1 MEKLHALMICYL
13 LFHHTL
19 EVVNG
24 AKCYGSEAGNI
35 SYAQNRQSLFST
47 LPNKVVTNGGFYNAS
62 LGQYPNR
69 VYALGLCEKYY
80 EQKACFRCLES
91 LTLETQTSC
100 GDIMNSFVWSSDD
113 EDRFWCL
120 IRSSNQSYGNFELI
134 PPSIKPSPDHIGAST
149 DITHFMQQ
157 WEYTVNKTLEAATE
171 ADTSSVHKYYS
182 IVKAEFTEYPHVY
195 MMMQCTPDITS
206 RDCKQCLGD
215 CVKYFREQFR
225 GRTGGMASFPSCLFR
240 WDLLSFHSAF
250 GNVTR
255 VPALDRTQAQEKK
268 SSMPENK
275 GRCMHWG
282 IIGFTFVIL
291 TFTNLLVFIGFYK
304 VNAKRRKLSNGIND
318 MFYTNLQDQFEYF
331 DMEQIRIWI
340 FQFRFSLSSNMLIQ
354 MVSLCYR
361 MILSAT
367 ADFSTENKLG
377 QGGFGTVY
385 KGILL
390 NGKEIAVKRLT
401 RGSEGGVEFRN
412 EVSLLIRLQ
421 HKNLVKLLGFCNEKD
436 EEILVYEFVPNSSLD
451 RFIFDEEKRSLLTW
465 EVRFKIIEGIARG
478 LVYLHEDSQLK
489 IIHRDLKAS
498 NILLD
503 AEMNP
508 KVADFGTARLFDTNE
523 TQAETKRIA
532 GTRGYMAPEYLNH
545 GQISA
550 KSDVYSFGVV
560 LLEMI
565 SGRRNNSFVGEGIAA
580 FAWKRW
586 IEGRPDVII
595 DPLLAQKPSNEIIKL
610 IQTGL
615 LCVQQNATKRPTM
628 STVIVWLGSEA
639 NIIPSPKAP
648 AFTVSHSQSEDGTT
662 SMSNVLTELS
672 CVELI

>member
-1 MEKLHALMICYL
+1 
-13 LFHHTL
+13 TL

-24 AKCYGSEAGNI
+24 GKCFGSLAGNR
-35 SYAQNRQSLFST
+35 SYAQNRRDLFST
-47 LPNKVVTNGGFYNAS
+47 LANKVVTNGGFYNAS

-69 VYALGLCEKYY
+69 VYALGFCEKYY
-80 EQKACFRCLES
+80 EQKACFSCLES
-91 LTLETQTSC
+91 SSLDTQTSC
-100 GDIMNSFVWSSDD
+100 GDSMNSFVWSSDD

-120 IRSSNQSYGNFELI
+120 IRSSNQSFGNLELV
-134 PPSIKPSPDHIGAST
+134 PPSIKPNPDHIGPSIDMT
-149 DITHFMQQ
+149 SFTQQ
-157 WEYTVNKTLEAATE
+157 WEYTVNKTLEAAVK
-171 ADTSSVHKYYS
+171 ADTSSVYKYYS

-195 MMMQCTPDITS
+195 MLMQCTPDITS
-206 RDCKQCLGD
+206 HDCKQCLGD

-240 WDLLSFHSAF
+240 WDLLSFHGAI

-255 VPALDRTQAQEKK
+255 VPALIRPQAQEKR
-268 SSMPENK
+268 SSVPEKK
-275 GRCMHWG
+275 GRCVHWE
-282 IIGFTFVIL
+282 IIGLTFVVL
-291 TFTNLLVFIGFYK
+291 TFTNLLVFFGFYK
-304 VNAKRRKLSNGIND
+304 VNARRRKLSNGINEYAD
-318 MFYTNLQDQFEYF
+318 SDGQFILPYNLG
-331 DMEQIRIWI
+331 
-340 FQFRFSLSSNMLIQ
+340 
-354 MVSLCYR
+354 

-377 QGGFGTVY
+377 QGG
-385 KGILL
+385 
-390 NGKEIAVKRLT
+390 
-401 RGSEGGVEFRN
+401 
-412 EVSLLIRLQ
+412 
-421 HKNLVKLLGFCNEKD
+421 
-436 EEILVYEFVPNSSLD
+436 
-451 RFIFDEEKRSLLTW
+451 FDEEKRSLLTW

-532 GTRGYMAPEYLNH
+532 GTRW
-545 GQISA
+545 
-550 KSDVYSFGVV
+550 V
-560 LLEMI
+560 
-565 SGRRNNSFVGEGIAA
+565 
-580 FAWKRW
+580 
-586 IEGRPDVII
+586 EGRPDIII
-595 DPLLAQKPSNEIIKL
+595 DPLLVQKTSNEIIKL

-639 NIIPSPKAP
+639 ITIPSPKAP

-672 CVELI
+672 CR

>member
-1 MEKLHALMICYL
+1 MEKFPALMICYL
-13 LFHHTL
+13 LFHQTL

-24 AKCYGSEAGNI
+24 GKCFGSLAGNS
-35 SYAQNRQSLFST
+35 SYAQNRRDLFST
-47 LPNKVVTNGGFYNAS
+47 LANKVVTNRGFYNAS

-69 VYALGLCEKYY
+69 VYALGFCEKYY
-80 EQKACFRCLES
+80 EQKACFSCLES
-91 LTLETQTSC
+91 SSLDTQTSC
-100 GDIMNSFVWSSDD
+100 GDSMNSFVWSSDD
-113 EDRFWCL
+113 EDSFWCL
-120 IRSSNQSYGNFELI
+120 IRSSNQSFGNLELI
-134 PPSIKPSPDHIGAST
+134 PPSIKPNPDHIGPSIDMT
-149 DITHFMQQ
+149 SFMQQ
-157 WEYTVNKTLEAATE
+157 WEYTVNKTLEAAVK
-171 ADTSSVHKYYS
+171 ADTSSVYKYYS

-195 MMMQCTPDITS
+195 MLMQCTPDITS
-206 RDCKQCLGD
+206 HDCKQCLGD

-240 WDLLSFHSAF
+240 WDLLSFHGAI

-255 VPALDRTQAQEKK
+255 VPALIRPQAQEKR
-268 SSMPENK
+268 SSVPEKK
-275 GRCMHWG
+275 GRCVHWE
-282 IIGFTFVIL
+282 IIGLTFVVL
-291 TFTNLLVFIGFYK
+291 TFTNLLVFFGFYK
-304 VNAKRRKLSNGIND
+304 VNARRRKLSNGINEYAD
-318 MFYTNLQDQFEYF
+318 SDGQFMLPYNLG
-331 DMEQIRIWI
+331 
-340 FQFRFSLSSNMLIQ
+340 
-354 MVSLCYR
+354 
-361 MILSAT
+361 MILLAT

-401 RGSEGGVEFRN
+401 RGSAGGVEFRN

-421 HKNLVKLLGFCNEKD
+421 HKNLVKLLGFCNERD

-586 IEGRPDVII
+586 VEGRPDIII
-595 DPLLAQKPSNEIIKL
+595 DPLLVQKTSNEIIKL

-639 NIIPSPKAP
+639 ITIPSPKAP

-672 CVELI
+672 CR